1 MIPTFTRAEG
11 AGKVILIKRSRDDG
25 GTRRSPF
32 LTAPFNKIGRA
43 LGEDRIL
50 TQPRKLKEKQ
60 KEQIK

>member
-1 MIPTFTRAEG
+1 MIPTFTLAEG
-11 AGKVILIKRSRDDG
+11 AGKVILIKRSRDNG

-32 LTAPFNKIGRA
+32 LMAPFNKIGRA